1 MTLEELRKK
10 ALYQNS
16 VDTWIV
22 SCEEHN
28 TEWFEKENYK
38 KFIDYLNKNNLNM
51 KKFPLCVSESDVI
64 DEKAKARIKFAEIL
78 SESEDPNYA
87 VYTLKLNDATIDL
100 IRKFYN

>member
-1 MTLEELRKK
+1 MTLEDLRKK

-16 VDTWIV
+16 MDTLIV

-28 TEWFEKENYK
+28 AEWFEKENYK

-51 KKFPLCVSESDVI
+51 KKFPLCVNESDGV
-64 DEKAKARIKFAEIL
+64 DDKAKARVKFAEIL
-78 SESEDPNYA
+78 SESEDPNSA